1 MLKILLIEMCAYF
14 SPTLFYPVP
23 FNPHPN
29 EVEAREMKRNTLI
42 ELTDVSESMAC
53 ELDAHRHL

>member
-1 MLKILLIEMCAYF
+1 MVFHSISSNSQSKLLICGIRFDF
-14 SPTLFYPVP
+14 S
-23 FNPHPN
+23 HPN

-53 ELDAHRHL
+53 ELDMPLHP